1 MKQRWLPHRL
11 HYRRITLAPLPSR
24 ADAIIIVHT
33 PMTTTSPPPDFD
45 DAIAVSSNNN
55 NNDINYISNYNNYN
69 ADTVIAMVSTVAP
82 WSHSKEGSNT
92 LAHFFTV
99 WAVVVVLMTLA
110 AVTLVAN
117 STILTMFVLRK
128 SVRRCKNIYIASL
141 AAADLGIGLLVPVAA
156 LEQVIIMSSSPIS

>member
-1 MKQRWLPHRL
+1 
-11 HYRRITLAPLPSR
+11 
-24 ADAIIIVHT
+24 
-33 PMTTTSPPPDFD
+33 MTTTSPPPDYD
-45 DAIAVSSNNN
+45 DAIAVNNN
-55 NNDINYISNYNNYN
+55 NNAIHYNSNYNNNNYN

-82 WSHSKEGSNT
+82 WGHSKEGSNT

-99 WAVVVVLMTLA
+99 WAVAVVLMTLA

-156 LEQVIIMSSSPIS
+156 LEQVILMSSSPIS

>member
-1 MKQRWLPHRL
+1 M
-11 HYRRITLAPLPSR
+11 TLAPLPSR

-45 DAIAVSSNNN
+45 DAIAVSNNN
-55 NNDINYISNYNNYN
+55 NNEIHYISNYNNYN

-82 WSHSKEGSNT
+82 WGHSKEGYNT